1 MAYIERD
8 NLEALLTKL
17 NNTREENDLVYK
29 FESGRYPVRI
39 LIGPDQSME
48 AQMSMLDQDVGHNGK
63 DATICFVF
71 ADGKLTYKISDGF
84 VVNEA
89 LFNKLKNLAKKI
101 HAAWLWVYFRESL
114 DHARQEEMAA
124 AGQEAAEERTEDD
137 KEALDAAFAAGDEV
151 LEDLAELAEAGDA
164 EGSEE

>member
-17 NNTREENDLVYK
+17 NNTCEENDLVYK

-84 VVNEA
+84 VVNET

-124 AGQEAAEERTEDD
+124 AGQAADGEGTEADE
-137 KEALDAAFAAGDEV
+137 EALDAEFSEGDEI

>member
-8 NLEALLTKL
+8 NLEDLLTKL
-17 NNTREENDLVYK
+17 GNTCEENDLVYK
-29 FESGRYPVRI
+29 FESNRYPVRI

-48 AQMSMLDQDVGHNGK
+48 AQISMLDDSVGHNGK

-89 LFNKLKNLAKKI
+89 LFNKLKNMAKKI
-101 HAAWLWVYFRESL
+101 HAAWLWVYFRENL
-114 DHARQEEMAA
+114 DHTKQQALEEKQEEFNDEE
-124 AGQEAAEERTEDD
+124 EAELDAVFSKDGTFSGLEDEPALEDAPDELDAEE
-137 KEALDAAFAAGDEV
+137 
-151 LEDLAELAEAGDA
+151 
-164 EGSEE
+164 

>member
-17 NNTREENDLVYK
+17 GNTCEENDLVYK
-29 FESGRYPVRI
+29 FESNRYPVRI

-48 AQMSMLDQDVGHNGK
+48 AQISMLDDSVGHNGK

-89 LFNKLKNLAKKI
+89 LFNKLKNMAKKI
-101 HAAWLWVYFRESL
+101 HAAWLWVYFRENL
-114 DHARQEEMAA
+114 DHARQQALEEK
-124 AGQEAAEERTEDD
+124 QEEFNDEEEAE
-137 KEALDAAFAAGDEV
+137 LDAAFSKEGTFSG
-151 LEDLAELAEAGDA
+151 LEDEPALEGAPDELDA
-164 EGSEE
+164 EE

>member
-17 NNTREENDLVYK
+17 NNTCEENDLVYK

-63 DATICFVF
+63 DATICFVV
-71 ADGKLTYKISDGF
+71 ADGKLTYLISDGC

>member
-17 NNTREENDLVYK
+17 NNTCEENDLVYK

>member
-17 NNTREENDLVYK
+17 NNTCEENDLVYK

-101 HAAWLWVYFRESL
+101 HAAWLWAYFRESL
-114 DHARQEEMAA
+114 DHARQQKLAA
-124 AGQEAAEERTEDD
+124 ADQEEAEEGVEADE
-137 KEALDAAFAAGDEV
+137 EALDAAFAAGDEV

-164 EGSEE
+164 AEAEE

>member
-17 NNTREENDLVYK
+17 SNTCEENDLAYK

-114 DHARQEEMAA
+114 DHAKQQAL
-124 AGQEAAEERTEDD
+124 AEDHQDDATE
-137 KEALDAAFAAGDEV
+137 DAAFTEGAEA
-151 LEDLAELAEAGDA
+151 LEDLAELAETGDA
-164 EGSEE
+164 AETEE

>member
-17 NNTREENDLVYK
+17 GNTCEENDLVCK
-29 FESGRYPVRI
+29 FENGRYPVRI

-48 AQMSMLDQDVGHNGK
+48 AQISMLDQDVGHNGK

-114 DHARQEEMAA
+114 DHARQQAM
-124 AGQEAAEERTEDD
+124 AEEQRDGAQEEATEEADE
-137 KEALDAAFAAGDEV
+137 EALDAAFAEDAAV
-151 LEDLAELAEAGDA
+151 LEDLEELAGDA
-164 EGSEE
+164 EETEE